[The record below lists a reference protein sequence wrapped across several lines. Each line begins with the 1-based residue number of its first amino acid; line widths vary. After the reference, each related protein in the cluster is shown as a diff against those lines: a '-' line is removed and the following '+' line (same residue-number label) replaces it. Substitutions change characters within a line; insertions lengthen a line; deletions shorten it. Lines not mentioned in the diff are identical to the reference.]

1 VFLRFLL
8 VGGSGLFIDAGLTY
22 LLVRLDVAP
31 WLARMPAILVAM
43 AYTWLA
49 NRYFTYRVTTARS
62 TSEALRYVVVAI
74 ATAAVNYLIY
84 FVFISNGVWPAAAVT
99 LATAFQTILSF
110 QGYRHFVF
118 RIRR

>member
-22 LLVRLDVAP
+22 LLVRLD
-31 WLARMPAILVAM
+31 VAM